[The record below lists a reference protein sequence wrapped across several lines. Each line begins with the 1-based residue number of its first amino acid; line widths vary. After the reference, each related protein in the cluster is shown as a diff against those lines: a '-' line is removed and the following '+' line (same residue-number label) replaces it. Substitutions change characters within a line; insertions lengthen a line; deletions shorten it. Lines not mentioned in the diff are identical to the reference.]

1 MADPQKQPGILR
13 RIINWF
19 KDSAEWVME
28 TIADQDIGAE
38 IRADLGLSATGDIPD
53 SEKAKL
59 PAFAKDLDPDKESF
73 AETAAEIAECVTVLL
88 AIADAAKSEQLSAAD
103 TMTLIGTFTANESIR
118 LKAPFFF
125 ALGQLMLIL
134 RDDPEELG
142 RLDPGGLTTQLRGD
156 GPQPGGA
163 ELFHQ
168 RLFAALPVLMEL
180 GPFLLGKAG
189 IHLDRTGIN
198 LDSYYGWDP
207 SPDSPTPE
215 ADLVSMRALTFLF
228 SLPAAPAAKLALTV
242 LSVPRTHGGPGIFL
256 SVGGSLSFDTVFDG
270 TRYRLTTGASGAF
283 DLFIPLSSD
292 ARALEG
298 GGDPE
303 AFVRFDALRSQPD
316 VPAFRLGDAK
326 GTRLDIGAVKFGLE
340 LTAKGGGLSFA
351 LENAA
356 LIIKL
361 DESDGFLKNLSSKEL
376 ALRFAFGLVLDSE
389 SGLRLAG
396 GTKAGVTIPVANSVL
411 GVFTVHHVDL
421 RLGKG
426 KQPDDFAI
434 EFTAALGVSLGPFR
448 ASIDRIGFQVEG
460 GIRHGNL
467 GFIDLDP
474 GFRAPSGI
482 GLVLDLKHVKGG
494 GYLFLDRERGEYAG
508 VLEIKLGPVQ
518 VKAIGLLQTKG
529 EGREDWSLLIFL
541 FGQFPPVPLLVPGL
555 NWSGVGGML
564 GVRRGVDVTK
574 LQAAARLGALDD
586 ILFPKDPVAD
596 APRLINEFRS
606 IFPHTAGAFTIG
618 VFLELGYL
626 KPQVVKLRVGVIVEC
641 NRVDPGSSDLD
652 PVRVLILGQIIVDIP
667 IKKKTS
673 AIKLIC
679 DIVGII
685 DTQAKTFI
693 FSARL
698 RDSKV
703 LSFTLTG
710 MLVLRKDYGE
720 KPAFVLAAGG
730 FHPDFKDVP
739 AGLPAPIDRLG
750 FQPIKFKGF
759 KLEIAG
765 YFAITP
771 NTMQFGVAGKLK
783 GKLGPVSAEA
793 SLVIDA
799 LINDEPYR
807 HFIVTVKFVG
817 QIKYKSHNLAGV
829 KFDAKVEGPGYWH
842 AKGKLVFEIL
852 WWDIEIPFDEEC
864 GEKPDILGED
874 INLGEI
880 VQASLASDAAW
891 EPQLP
896 PGGEA
901 LVTIAPAVR
910 QGSFAHPAAGLNV
923 VQKAAPFGVDIQRCG
938 SARVVGANRFDVT
951 SVRIGDLTVTDPPAV
966 TQPFGRGQ
974 FFDLTEEQRLTL
986 PSFEAFAAGV
996 TIASGDFTFGAS
1008 VPADLE
1014 YETAYLELE
1023 PEAPRGR
1030 LVFTT
1035 LLARGLPLA
1044 SLEWQSKGGGAA
1056 RSSFRERARAP
1067 RGAALG
1073 VSVEAVPLV
1082 AAEADTLAPSQT
1094 LVLSGHAAVS
1104 ATAARE
1110 AVAASGLALTV
1121 LEGF

>member
-1 MADPQKQPGILR
+1 MAEAKKKPGIFR

-19 KDSAEWVME
+19 KHSAEWVME
-28 TIADQDIGAE
+28 TIADEDIGAE
-38 IRADLGLSATGDIPD
+38 IRADFGLSPTGEISD
-53 SEKAKL
+53 SDKAKL

-73 AETAAEIAECVTVLL
+73 ADTAAEIQECVTVLL
-88 AIADAAKSEQLSAAD
+88 AVADAAKSDQLSAFD
-103 TMTLIGTFTANESIR
+103 TMLLLGTFTANESIR
-118 LKAPFFF
+118 LESPFFF

-142 RLDPGGLTTQLRGD
+142 RLDPGSLVTLLRGEAP
-156 GPQPGGA
+156 GPGGA

-168 RLFAALPVLMEL
+168 RLFATLPVLMEL
-180 GPFLLGKAG
+180 GPFLLGKVG

-198 LDSYYGWDP
+198 LESYYGWDP
-207 SPDSPTPE
+207 APDSPTPE
-215 ADLVSMRALTFLF
+215 ADLVSMRALTLLF
-228 SLPAAPAAKLALTV
+228 SIPASPAARLAITV

-256 SVGGSLSFDTVFDG
+256 SVGGSLSADTVLDG
-270 TRYRLTTGASGAF
+270 TRYRLTTGGSGAF
-283 DLFIPLSSD
+283 DVFIPLSAG

-298 GGDPE
+298 GGDPQ
-303 AFVRFDALRSQPD
+303 AFIRFDALRSDPD
-316 VPAFRLGDAK
+316 VPAFRLGEAEK
-326 GTRLDIGAVKFGLE
+326 TRLDVGAVKFGFE
-340 LTAKGGGLSFA
+340 LAAKGGGLSFA
-351 LENAA
+351 LEDAA
-356 LIIKL
+356 LIIKM
-361 DESDGFLKNLSSKEL
+361 DEADGFLKNLSSKEL
-376 ALRFAFGLVLDSE
+376 ALRFAFGIVLDSE
-389 SGLRLAG
+389 AGLRLAG
-396 GTKAGVTIPVANSVL
+396 GTKAALTIPVANSVL
-411 GVFTVHHVDL
+411 GAVTVHHVDL

-426 KQPDDFAI
+426 KQPDDFAL
-434 EFTAALGVSLGPFR
+434 EFSAALGIALGPFR
-448 ASIDRIGFQVEG
+448 ASIDRIGLQVEG
-460 GIRHGNL
+460 GFRQGNL
-467 GFIDLDP
+467 GFLDLAG
-474 GFRAPSGI
+474 GFRAPNGI
-482 GLVLDLKHVKGG
+482 GLVLDTKHVKGG

-508 VLEIKLGPVQ
+508 VLEIKLGPIQ
-518 VKAIGLLQTKG
+518 VKAIGLLQTRTA
-529 EGREDWSLLIFL
+529 ERDDWSLLIFL
-541 FGQFPPVPLLVPGL
+541 FGQFPPVPLLIPGL
-555 NWSGVGGML
+555 NWSGVGGMM

-574 LQAAARLGALDD
+574 LQTAARLGALDD

-596 APRLINEFRS
+596 APRLINEFRT
-606 IFPHTAGAFTIG
+606 IFPYTVGAFTIG
-618 VFLELGYL
+618 AFLELGYL

-641 NRVDPGSSDLD
+641 NRVDPGSNDLD
-652 PVRVLILGQIIVDIP
+652 PVRVLILGQIIIDIP

-673 AIKLIC
+673 AIKMIC

-693 FSARL
+693 FGARL

-739 AGLPAPIDRLG
+739 TGLPTPIDRLG

-759 KLEIAG
+759 KLEITG

-817 QIKYKSHNLAGV
+817 QIKYKSTNLAGV
-829 KFDAKVEGPGYWH
+829 KFDAKIEGPGYWH

-880 VQASLASDAAW
+880 VQASLNSESAW

-910 QGSFAHPAAGLNV
+910 QGSFAHPLAGLNV
-923 VQKAAPFGVDIQRCG
+923 VQKVAPFGVNIQRYG
-938 SARVVGANRFDVT
+938 SARVVGASRFDVT
-951 SVRIGDLTVTDPPAV
+951 AVRVGDLTLANPPAV

-986 PSFEAFAAGV
+986 PSFEPFAAGV
-996 TIASGDFTFGAS
+996 TVASSDFTFGES
-1008 VPADLE
+1008 LGADLE
-1014 YETAYLELE
+1014 FETAYLELE

-1030 LVFTT
+1030 LIFTT
-1035 LLARGLPLA
+1035 LIANGIPLSA
-1044 SLEWQSKGGGAA
+1044 LDWQPKSGGAA

-1067 RGAALG
+1067 LGAALG

-1082 AAEADTLAPSQT
+1082 AVETDTLAPSET
-1094 LVLSGHAAVS
+1094 VVLSGQAAVS
-1104 ATAARE
+1104 TTAAAE
-1110 AVAASGLALTV
+1110 AVSAAGGGVTV
-1121 LEGF
+1121 MEAF